1 MSKYME
7 NAELVMKFFD
17 KNGWGP
23 YNMIDDGCAARF
35 FGEIC
40 GFEGLFKSFHFLLFV
55 GDDVVESY
63 VTYPISA
70 KDKILQVSEFITRA
84 NYGHKYGEFKMY
96 CDYGDVCFHLAFPMS
111 AVRADEHLLQFILET
126 PLKVLDK
133 YAKGFT
139 DVLMGVKT
147 PEEAIKD
154 CVRRTNKLRKGY
166 NIGKY
171 KENAEFVEKYL
182 DETDRPYVMRYFV
195 HRATF
200 SGEVSGFEGLY
211 NSFRFVMVVDDD
223 AVQNYVNYPISA
235 KDKMPQMAEFITRAN
250 YELKYGAFEMDYS
263 NGEVRFHLA
272 LPMSAVRADE
282 DLLPLMIGLPPTILD
297 KYAKGFF
304 DVLMG
309 VKTPEEAIKDCKGDG
324 SVELR
329 FRSRGERGHT
339 VKTQKEE
346 E

>member
-17 KNGWGP
+17 KNGWRP
-23 YNMIDDGCAARF
+23 YNMLDDGCAARF

-139 DVLMGVKT
+139 DVLMGVK
-147 PEEAIKD
+147 
-154 CVRRTNKLRKGY
+154 R
-166 NIGKY
+166 
-171 KENAEFVEKYL
+171 
-182 DETDRPYVMRYFV
+182 
-195 HRATF
+195 
-200 SGEVSGFEGLY
+200 
-211 NSFRFVMVVDDD
+211 
-223 AVQNYVNYPISA
+223 
-235 KDKMPQMAEFITRAN
+235 
-250 YELKYGAFEMDYS
+250 
-263 NGEVRFHLA
+263 
-272 LPMSAVRADE
+272 
-282 DLLPLMIGLPPTILD
+282 
-297 KYAKGFF
+297 
-304 DVLMG
+304 
-309 VKTPEEAIKDCKGDG
+309 PEEAIKDCKGDG

-329 FRSRGERGHT
+329 FRSRGERGHI